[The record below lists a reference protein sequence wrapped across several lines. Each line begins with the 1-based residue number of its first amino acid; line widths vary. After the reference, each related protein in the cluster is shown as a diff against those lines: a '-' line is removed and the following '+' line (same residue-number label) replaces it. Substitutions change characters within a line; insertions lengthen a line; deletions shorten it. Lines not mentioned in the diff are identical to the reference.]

1 VSRPAVQFRRTRDAD
16 VAQLPDIERAAGRL
30 FQTID
35 HLAWLVDD
43 ADVWDEDEHRDFA
56 AQGTSWV
63 ADAGSRAVGFV
74 VGERFDDELHVWE
87 LSVAPEWQGR
97 GLGRGLM
104 HILADDVARV
114 GMAAVTLTTFINVPW
129 NRPFY
134 ESLGFRPLD
143 GCALSPRLRDV
154 LGQEADAGLPMAERC
169 AMRLV
174 L

>member
-1 VSRPAVQFRRTRDAD
+1 MSRPAVQLRRTLDAD
-16 VAQLPDIERAAGRL
+16 LARLPDIERAAGRL
-30 FQTID
+30 FLTID

-56 AQGTSWV
+56 ARGTSWV
-63 ADAGSRAVGFV
+63 ADAEGRAVGFV
-74 VGERFDDELHVWE
+74 IGERFGDELHVWE

-104 HILADDVARV
+104 RTLAKDAARA
-114 GMAAVTLTTFINVPW
+114 GMAAVTLTTFIDVPW

-134 ESLGFRPLD
+134 ESLGFRQLD
-143 GCALSPRLRDV
+143 DDALTARLRDV
-154 LGQEADAGLPMAERC
+154 LGEEADAGLPMAERC
-169 AMRLV
+169 AMRLE